1 MTSMRAR
8 LRRTGRRLRPWLV
21 ATLIGAGAGAIGWRL
36 GLSDNFAV
44 VRPGVL
50 YRSGQMGA
58 PALAPTLGQH
68 RVRTVLNLRGSHPES
83 AWYRAERAATLA
95 AGATQVDIAMSS
107 CEWMSRAQAR
117 ALLGALDSAER
128 PLLIHCFHGSE
139 RTGLVSAW
147 AELLRP
153 GSTIADA
160 EAQFSAWHYLYFGIG
175 DGVVTHHQLVAY
187 EDWLRDNH
195 LDHAPD
201 RLRRWVATAYSPGT
215 PSREQWAFDPYPL
228 VVTTRP
234 GTEPVVRR

>member
-1 MTSMRAR
+1 MSPRRAR
-8 LRRTGRRLRPWLV
+8 LRRIGRRLRPWLLFALV
-21 ATLIGAGAGAIGWRL
+21 TGGAAGWRL
-36 GLSDNFAV
+36 GLSDNLAT
-44 VRPGVL
+44 VRPGEL

-58 PALAPTLGQH
+58 PALAATLDRH
-68 RVRTVLNLRGSHPES
+68 RVRTVLNLRGSHPEEP
-83 AWYRAERAATLA
+83 WYRAERAATLA

-117 ALLGALDSAER
+117 ALLQALDSAER
-128 PLLIHCFHGSE
+128 PLLVHCFHGSE
-139 RTGLVSAW
+139 RTGLASAW

-153 GSTIADA
+153 GSTLADA
-160 EAQFSAWHYLYFGIG
+160 EAQFSALRYLYFGLG

-187 EDWLRDNH
+187 EDWLRANH

-201 RLRRWVATAYSPGT
+201 HLRRWVATAYAPGT

-234 GTEPVVRR
+234 TDPKAGR